1 MKIALVVPGGVART
15 PEDGWIPG
23 LHWLIVR
30 LARRHEVHVFSLR
43 GAPRPDRYPFAGAT
57 VHHAGARPTRLRT
70 LAAIL
75 AEQRR
80 GPFAVLHGIWVT
92 PAGVL
97 SVAAGALLRR
107 PVIVHVTGG
116 ELVALPDIQ
125 YGGLSTLRA
134 RFWTRLGL
142 AATRLTTPSESLVRA
157 LAARGRT
164 ATRIPLG
171 VARDQWPPRPP
182 RTRDPAAPARLVHV
196 GDLNPV
202 KDQGTLLEAARR
214 LAAAGVAFTLDIAG
228 RDTLRGALQ
237 AQAERLGLGAH
248 VRFHGLLSHER
259 VYALVESADVFWLS
273 SRHEAGPLAFLE
285 AAVLGVPTV
294 GTAVGHVAEWA
305 PDGAVS
311 VAVGDAEGLARETAR
326 LLRDEGRRQ
335 ALALEAQ
342 RRAIAC
348 DADWTAHR
356 FEALYD
362 ELVRTGRRRERPA

>member
-1 MKIALVVPGGVART
+1 MKIALVVPGGVARA

-23 LHWLIVR
+23 LHWLIAR

-43 GAPRPDRYPFAGAT
+43 GAPQPDRYPFAGAT

-70 LAAIL
+70 LAGIL
-75 AEQRR
+75 AEHRR
-80 GPFAVLHGIWVT
+80 GPFAVLHGMWVT
-92 PAGVL
+92 PPGVL
-97 SVAAGALLRR
+97 SVAAGAILRR

-116 ELVALPDIQ
+116 ELVAMPDIR
-125 YGGLSTLRA
+125 YGGLSTRRA

-142 AATRLTTPSESLVRA
+142 AATRLTAPSESLVRA

-182 RTRDPAAPARLVHV
+182 RARDPAAPARLVHV
-196 GDLNPV
+196 ADLNPV
-202 KDQGTLLEAARR
+202 KDQGTLLEAARQ

-228 RDTLRGALQ
+228 RDTLHGAIQ
-237 AQAERLGLGAH
+237 AQAERLGLGAQ
-248 VRFHGLLSHER
+248 VRFHGLLSHEQL
-259 VYALVESADVFWLS
+259 YPLVESADLFWLS

-305 PDGAVS
+305 PDGAVN
-311 VAVGDAEGLARETAR
+311 VAVGDADGLARETAR
-326 LLRDEGRRQ
+326 LLRNEGHRQ
-335 ALALEAQ
+335 ALALEAH
-342 RRAIAC
+342 RRAITC

-362 ELVRTGRRRERPA
+362 EVVRAGRRRERPA